1 MTISLPHGTTT
12 WATVLFAPSVNGMG
26 IANYRLVRY
35 ADDLMLVVSGT
46 RDDAERLQEETRIAH
61 IDEGGG
67 LPWLAHPASHQEGNH
82 QTLRYTSPSK
92 RSLLRIVDKVRQRSR
107 FGPDVTFTILL
118 YRLNSILRGW
128 ANYFK
133 HGVSLRHV

>member
-35 ADDLMLVVSGT
+35 ADDLILVVSGT

-61 IDEGGG
+61 IDEGVDFLGWRIQRHTKKG
-67 LPWLAHPASHQEGNH
+67 
-82 QTLRYTSPSK
+82 TTKRYATPPRPNDRCCESWT
-92 RSLLRIVDKVRQRSR
+92 RSGSVPGSDR
-107 FGPDVTFTILL
+107 T
-118 YRLNSILRGW
+118 
-128 ANYFK
+128 
-133 HGVSLRHV
+133 